1 MTMED
6 GIDRFRDEEDEETLL
21 PILPSRS
28 RGVTVAKDN
37 ISTLCHEGIVV
48 NSGNEPAPGNS

>member
-1 MTMED
+1 MED

-48 NSGNEPAPGNS
+48 NGGNEPAPGNS